1 MPYPTDVPAGI
12 LDRPKPGG
20 IGGPPELPP
29 PDYYRVSM
37 SQLVNEIFRLRNR
50 VHVLES
56 SFLVTRLRAE
66 TLRGFHG
73 GVGGPA
79 EIPVPEGEG
88 GSGWGGW
95 NGPIPG
101 EIHEIAELPINTL
114 VTEISGLL
122 TRFAQFEKSITQQLG
137 QLTQRLDSMKK

>member
-1 MPYPTDVPAGI
+1 MAYPAEVPASI

-20 IGGPPELPP
+20 IGGPAEIPP
-29 PDYYRVSM
+29 PEAYRTVSVA
-37 SQLVNEIFRLRNR
+37 QLVNEVFRLRNR

-56 SFLVTRLRAE
+56 SILVTKLQ
-66 TLRGFHG
+66 TFRGYIG
-73 GVGGPA
+73 GGIGGPN

-101 EIHEIAELPINTL
+101 EIHEIAELPISTL
-114 VTEISGLL
+114 VSEVSSLL
-122 TRFAQFEKSITQQLG
+122 TRFAHFEKTMTQQLG
-137 QLTQRLDSMKK
+137 QLTQRLDSIKK